1 MWQQLRIC
9 SAEFIVSPPGN
20 FWQWQSLYS
29 LCYFFHTLIALI
41 WNMAILS
48 CPPFRMEFWWPYL
61 FINILWIMNHSSQR
75 DSSPF
80 QNKNTIRE
88 HIQIQGCV
96 LLRRELSTLSWAK
109 IILLASQSPS
119 RNNHVPIS
127 QEQEPNIVINK

>member
-1 MWQQLRIC
+1 MQSSL
-9 SAEFIVSPPGN
+9 FHHLVT
-20 FWQWQSLYS
+20 WQWQSLYS
-29 LCYFFHTLIALI
+29 LCYFFHASIAFI

-88 HIQIQGCV
+88 HIQIQGCD
-96 LLRRELSTLSWAK
+96 LLRRELTTLSWAK
-109 IILLASQSPS
+109 IILLANQSPS

-127 QEQEPNIVINK
+127 PSSLNQIPRTRAENSDK